1 MDSSSKVLV
10 LNGDYTA
17 LSLCSVQKAFVLLY
31 LQKADLIAPSP
42 HGVLRTV
49 TKEYARP
56 SIIRLHRYVRV
67 PYKGI
72 TLSRHNVL
80 RRDNFECQYCGST
93 RNLTLDHLVPRS
105 RGGDS
110 GWTNLVTA
118 CARCN
123 HAKGDRTPE
132 EAGMHPRQKPRRPS
146 LTSFLRQSAGSL
158 DEAWHMYLG

>member
-1 MDSSSKVLV
+1 M

-17 LSLCSVQKAFVLLY
+17 LALCSVQKAFVLLY
-31 LQKADLIAPSP
+31 LEKADLIAPSP

-49 TKEYARP
+49 SREYARP

-72 TLSRHNVL
+72 ALSRHNVM
-80 RRDNFECQYCGST
+80 RRDNFECQYCGSN
-93 RNLTLDHLVPRS
+93 RNLTLDHVLPRS

-110 GWTNLVTA
+110 GWANLVTA

-123 HAKGDRTPE
+123 HRKGDRTPD
-132 EAGMHPRQKPRRPS
+132 EAGLALRQKPRKPS
-146 LTSFLRQSAGSL
+146 LVSFLRQSVGSV
-158 DEAWHMYLG
+158 DEAWQAYLPAA